1 MLLSLICSIVPF
13 LSAFAGA
20 IAMPTNGTATAS
32 AFFATAPNVSL
43 AADGWTDVTLDDAF
57 LVRKA
62 GQPIL
67 PESVILVQLPAG
79 AHVTACVVTPHDTE
93 TTDLAA
99 PVRYGPAPAA
109 FSRGPGVPA
118 QPDPVTYASNTA
130 LPALDDVRWTLEQH
144 DGASAVRVRL
154 APIQYNPLQNCLFF
168 HPQLDVAVSWN
179 LPPKPVAH
187 AMANSVSPLPAG
199 QVDYVVI
206 TSAALLQTPP
216 PYNFQALCAARS
228 RDGFTTTN
236 VTVEWI
242 YANYPGTRPDG
253 GTDNATQI
261 RNFIIDAHQNWGTRF
276 VLLGG
281 AAYNPVIIP
290 ARLFYDSV
298 ETGSGPYTSQIG
310 ADLYYACLGGTFDAN
325 ANGVYGE
332 SNDGDGG
339 GDVDLTA
346 DVYVGRF
353 PVTST
358 SDVANMVRKTLA
370 YENAPAAQL
379 KKISHDAEYLGFGGI
394 SDYASPMME
403 QLRLGG
409 SYDGYTTVGFNNSVY
424 GGFYDI
430 SDTLYDSPSYSW
442 PNSEIIKRF
451 NGNFHVFNHLGH
463 GNYFYDFKLD
473 TWVPQDYLAILN
485 LTNSVFFFA
494 YSQACLAGEFD
505 DTVCIAQLLATAA
518 NGPAAVVM
526 NDREGWGAGYTT
538 DGPSQ
543 RFHRYFWDELLS
555 GRCYM
560 LGEASQKSK
569 EDLQYLVNDYS
580 GAMRWCY
587 YSLTYFGD
595 PALPFAAS
603 VSQQPAT
610 IIHTPLSNQLTSA
623 APFRVTCQLGPPGLY
638 DPATAQ
644 IVWRTSLAPSQVR
657 TAALVQVSGTL
668 YEYDLPAAPT
678 GATIFY
684 SLHLSTRA
692 GVQSALP
699 ASGEC
704 SFFVTTA
711 YPLTISGSPQNSSTV
726 TPPYGVSQ
734 VVSGNTVQV
743 SAVLREEHADG
754 SAWRCAGWRGSGS
767 VPASGSSNQVAFVIT
782 QSSALTWLW
791 TNEYRLA
798 QTTLPSGLIAA
809 TNWCTAG
816 SLATTV
822 VAAASVTNN
831 FIVYHFAGWYLDS
844 VRQPIA
850 GCAANPVT
858 AITMNQPHHAGA
870 LYLPA
875 TQDSDG
881 DSLPDWWEMFYFGTL
896 AYGPADDPDRD
907 GWNNLDEYR
916 AGTDPTSVGS
926 HPAPPVIAITP
937 LPPVLSTP
945 PAYTIT
951 AIIADC
957 SPVNAQLVW
966 RQNNSGWQ
974 TNAMAPLSSVT
985 NGYYT
990 WFSFASTLGDVI
1002 TYYII
1007 ASDADFLF
1015 SQSAT
1020 FTSVLQYAV
1029 VSLVQPLSASCT
1041 TAPPATVNNTLAFA
1055 NTGNAALVWHA
1066 YAGFGESADAPPAD
1080 WNLAAAG
1087 GFAWTWD
1094 TNRCASAPGSFHA
1107 HITSPPYHTYISQH
1121 ACMDSPLITLGTNAI
1136 LSFRYW
1142 MYGEYEGAD
1151 PGYCF
1156 DGGIIEISTNNGQT
1170 FVQLPGP
1177 YTYLITGWFAS
1188 PWPNDTPCFSG
1199 PGDDWHDVTFDLSAY
1214 AGQQVRLRFH
1224 YGADDNTDRE
1234 GWYVDDIRVAPLQP
1248 EAMNG
1253 VTFTP
1258 ATGVIAP
1265 QATNSLTVTVDTSRF
1280 NKRWLRVP
1288 VLVRSNDPLTTNF
1301 WYELAFEVLHPPQ
1314 LTFVASQSTN
1324 GDGLVT
1330 VAGAVCDP
1338 DGENRELSF
1347 IYSPDNGATWLAPYF
1362 SQSVFDHGTSAA
1374 NAAQSSFALGLADG
1388 EPAYPTNS
1396 FVLTW
1401 DTRNPNNNISLSM
1414 NTLLIGVAT
1423 DPVFGPAMTS
1433 ATPFPIDNQPP
1444 VLSALNI
1451 LSGQSPQQWSAVR
1464 QLTFSWNA
1472 TDGAGTGIQ
1481 NQFVSLSHP
1490 ADGPGGTNLSLVAT
1504 PSQLSFN
1511 LDSDSSNW
1519 WLSVTACD
1527 FAGNAATN
1535 TVGPFWIDAT
1545 PPDTSA
1551 ASIQTTWGRYGN
1563 YVVGTSLPL
1572 IATQFNDAL
1581 SGIATYTFQNV
1592 SRSDATP
1599 VTITSNTINWSAVAL
1614 NATNTF
1620 RVFAID
1626 CAGNSSDI
1634 ISVDILILDPFGDF
1648 DHDGINNA
1656 EEELIGTSPFM
1667 ASKPFTVAQTASH
1680 SGGLLL
1686 GWPATAGSVYTI
1698 EGTPTLTNA
1707 NWVDVP
1713 GLSNLPG
1720 SNGLM
1725 AVPVPTGSGSG
1736 FYRVRVSR

>member
-1 MLLSLICSIVPF
+1 
-13 LSAFAGA
+13 
-20 IAMPTNGTATAS
+20 MPTNGTVTAS
-32 AFFATAPNVSL
+32 AFFVTTPNVSL

-57 LVRKA
+57 LVRKT

-67 PESVILVQLPAG
+67 PESVIMVPLPAG
-79 AHVTACVVTPHDTE
+79 AHVTSCVVTPHGTE
-93 TTDLAA
+93 SIDLAA

-109 FSRGPGVPA
+109 FSRGSGVPA
-118 QPDPVTYASNTA
+118 QPDPVTYTSNTA

-144 DGASAVRVRL
+144 DSASAVRVRL
-154 APIQYNPLQNCLFF
+154 APIQYIPLQNSLLF
-168 HPQLDVAVSWN
+168 HPQLDVAVSWSLPEKSGARALASGASL
-179 LPPKPVAH
+179 LPP
-187 AMANSVSPLPAG
+187 G

-206 TSAALLQTPP
+206 TSMALLQTPP
-216 PYNFQALCAARS
+216 PYNFQALCAARNY
-228 RDGFTTTN
+228 DGLTTTN

-281 AAYNPVIIP
+281 AAYNPIIIP

-298 ETGSGPYTSQIG
+298 ETGSGAYPSQIG

-332 SNDGDGG
+332 PTDGDGG
-339 GDVDLTA
+339 GDVDLVA

-353 PVTST
+353 PVTSPA
-358 SDVANMVRKTLA
+358 DVANMVRKTLA
-370 YENAPAAQL
+370 YENAPATQL
-379 KKISHDAEYLGFGGI
+379 KKISHDGEYLGFGGI

-409 SYDGYTTVGFNNSVY
+409 SYDGYATVGFSNSVY

-430 SDTLYDSPSYSW
+430 SDTLYDTPSYSW

-463 GNYFYDFKLD
+463 GNYYYDFKLD
-473 TWVPQDYLAILN
+473 TWASQDLSSIVN

-505 DTVCIAQLLATAA
+505 DTVCIAQILVTAS

-526 NDREGWGAGYTT
+526 NNREGWGAGYTT

-543 RFHRYFWDELLS
+543 RFHRHFWDELLGGNS
-555 GRCYM
+555 CM

-569 EDLQYLVNDYS
+569 EDLQYLINDYS

-603 VSQQPAT
+603 VSQMPPT
-610 IIHTPLSNQLTSA
+610 ITHTPISNQLTSA

-644 IVWRTSLAPSQVR
+644 IVWRTSVASSQIY
-657 TAALVQVSGTL
+657 TAALVQVSGTF

-684 SLHLSTRA
+684 GLHLATHA
-692 GVQSALP
+692 GVPSALP
-699 ASGEC
+699 ASGEY
-704 SFFVTTA
+704 SFYVTTTL
-711 YPLTISGSPQNSSTV
+711 PITVSGSPQNSSTV
-726 TPPYGVSQ
+726 TPSYGISQ
-734 VVSGNTVQV
+734 IVSGNTVQA
-743 SAVLREEHADG
+743 SATLREEHADG
-754 SAWRCAGWRGSGS
+754 SAWRCIGWRGSGS
-767 VPASGSSNQVAFVIT
+767 VPASGSSNQAAFVIT
-782 QSSALTWLW
+782 QPSSLTWLW

-798 QTTLPSGLIAA
+798 QTTLPSGLIAI
-809 TNWCTAG
+809 TNWYTAD

-831 FIVYHFAGWYLDS
+831 FIVYRFAGWYLDS
-844 VRQPIA
+844 VRQPLT
-850 GCAANPVT
+850 GRAANPVT
-858 AITMNQPHHAGA
+858 SITMNQPHTAVA

-881 DSLPDWWEMFYFGTL
+881 DTLPDWWEMFYFGTL
-896 AYGPADDPDRD
+896 AYGPNDDPDHD
-907 GWNNLDEYR
+907 GGSNRDEYL
-916 AGTDPTSVGS
+916 AGTDPTDPDNY
-926 HPAPPVIAITP
+926 PALPVITVTP
-937 LPPVLSTP
+937 LPPVLSAP

-951 AIIADC
+951 AVITD
-957 SPVNAQLVW
+957 SSSVNAQLVW
-966 RQNNSGWQ
+966 SQNNSGWQ
-974 TNAMAPLSSVT
+974 TNGMAPLPSVT

-990 WFSFASTLGDVI
+990 RFFFASAPGDVI
-1002 TYYII
+1002 TYYIT

-1029 VSLVQPLSASCT
+1029 ISLVQPLSASCT

-1066 YAGFGESADAPPAD
+1066 YAGFGESADAPPTD

-1087 GFAWTWD
+1087 AFAWTWV

-1107 HITSPPYHTYISQH
+1107 HITSPYYETYTSQH
-1121 ACMDSPLITLGTNAI
+1121 ACMDSPLITLGANAI

-1156 DGGIIEISTNNGQT
+1156 DGGIVEISTNNGQT
-1170 FVQLPGP
+1170 FAQLPGP
-1177 YTYLITGWFAS
+1177 YTYRITGWLAS
-1188 PWPNDTPCFSG
+1188 PWPNNTPCFSG
-1199 PGDDWHDVTFDLSAY
+1199 PGDGWHDVTFDLSAY

-1234 GWYVDDIRVAPLQP
+1234 GWYVDDIRVAPLHP
-1248 EAMNG
+1248 EDMDG

-1258 ATGVIAP
+1258 ATGSIAP

-1314 LTFVASQSTN
+1314 LFFTAAQSTN

-1330 VAGAVCDP
+1330 VTGAVCDP
-1338 DGENRELSF
+1338 DGENREISF
-1347 IYSPDNGATWLAPYF
+1347 FYSADNGATWSAPYF
-1362 SQSVFDHGTSAA
+1362 SQSVFVHGTSAVNTA
-1374 NAAQSSFALGLADG
+1374 HSSYALGLADG
-1388 EPAYPTNS
+1388 EPAYPTNN

-1401 DTRNPNNNISLSM
+1401 DTRNPNNNIALSM
-1414 NTLLIGVAT
+1414 NTLLLGVAT
-1423 DPVFGPAMTS
+1423 DPVFSPAMTS
-1433 ATPFPIDNQPP
+1433 STPFPIDNQPP

-1451 LSGQSPQQWSAVR
+1451 LSSQCPLQWSSAR
-1464 QLTFSWNA
+1464 QLTVSWTA
-1472 TDGAGTGIQ
+1472 SDGTGTGIQ

-1490 ADGPGGTNLSLVAT
+1490 ADGPGGTNLSLTTT
-1504 PSQLSFN
+1504 PPQLSFN

-1519 WLSVTACD
+1519 WLSVTARD
-1527 FAGNAATN
+1527 FAGNATTN
-1535 TVGPFWIDAT
+1535 VAGPFWIDTT

-1551 ASIQTTWGRYGN
+1551 ASIQTTWGRYGK
-1563 YVVGTSLPL
+1563 YVVGTPLPL
-1572 IATQFNDAL
+1572 IATHFTDVL
-1581 SGIATYTFQNV
+1581 SGIANYTFQNLT
-1592 SRSDATP
+1592 RSDVVP
-1599 VTITSNTINWSAVAL
+1599 VTIPSNTMNWSVVTL

-1620 RVFAID
+1620 RVFATD
-1626 CAGNSSDI
+1626 NAGNNSAT
-1634 ISVDILILDPFGDF
+1634 ISVDILILDPLGDF

-1656 EEELIGTSPFM
+1656 EKELIGTSPFV
-1667 ASKPFTVAQTASH
+1667 ASPPFAVAQTAAH

-1686 GWPATAGSVYTI
+1686 GWPATDGSLYTI
-1698 EGTPTLTNA
+1698 ESTPTLTNA
-1707 NWVDVP
+1707 NWTAVP
-1713 GLSNLPG
+1713 GFSNLSG

-1725 AVPVPTGSGSG
+1725 AVPVPTGVGSG